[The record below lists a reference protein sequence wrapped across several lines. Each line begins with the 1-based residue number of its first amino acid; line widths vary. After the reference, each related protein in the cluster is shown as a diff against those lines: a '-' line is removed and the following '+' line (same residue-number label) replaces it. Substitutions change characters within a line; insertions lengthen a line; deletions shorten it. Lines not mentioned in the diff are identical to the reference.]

1 MENILDRLSKFMD
14 VSNLNNNKITVKAD
28 LSNGLLGNAFKS
40 GKGLNS
46 DSIEKIL
53 YAYPNLNADWFVTG
67 RGSMFNK
74 EESNNLSIVSD
85 SVEKYQN
92 NTSKY
97 IKQLEDENK
106 RLISENQS
114 KQEIIDS
121 FLSGSII
128 VNKKDAV

>member
-67 RGSMFNK
+67 RGSMFNE

-92 NTSKY
+92 NTAKY

-106 RLISENQS
+106 RLISENQC